1 MAFSAGERGVE
12 ERGKDGRMGLK
23 LKMRMMMMM
32 MMMVMVMMMM
42 RVTEC

>member
-12 ERGKDGRMGLK
+12 ERGKDGRVGLK
-23 LKMRMMMMM
+23 LMR

-42 RVTEC
+42 TVTEC